1 MLLTD
6 MLLTQCQTFMHRR
19 NLFGRECLDRCVQAM
34 ALIEPSLL
42 AMILGQL
49 SCQELRDV
57 YGFVMLEFPWVLV
70 ELVVHAMII
79 RRMCIQAVDIPQ
91 DLRCVEFFAG
101 GFTSGQVAKAFSKV
115 GCNALAFD
123 VVRRVVIEFCMVFG
137 VHLFRMNLLQ
147 QFVVLVLQPGH

>member
-57 YGFVMLEFPWVLV
+57 YGFVMLEFLLGVGGARRSRHDYPSH
-70 ELVVHAMII
+70 VH
-79 RRMCIQAVDIPQ
+79 P
-91 DLRCVEFFAG
+91 G
-101 GFTSGQVAKAFSKV
+101 G
-115 GCNALAFD
+115 
-123 VVRRVVIEFCMVFG
+123 
-137 VHLFRMNLLQ
+137 
-147 QFVVLVLQPGH
+147 